1 MKKVIILLVM
11 SIATIGLFAQKNEV
25 EVLYFKAQ
33 LSCCKAASCN
43 KMENEIKD
51 IIKKNF
57 EGKAVSFR
65 QVPLSDEANK
75 ALIEKYNAKSQTVIL
90 VSKKKKK
97 ETFTDLSDIIQKYS
111 KTKDKVTFEK
121 EIISKIN
128 EKLK

>member
-1 MKKVIILLVM
+1 MKKIIILLVM
-11 SIATIGLFAQKNEV
+11 SIATIGLFAQKNKV

-43 KMENEIKD
+43 KIENEIKD

-57 EGKAVSFR
+57 EGKAVGFK
-65 QVPLSDEANK
+65 QVLLSDQANK

-97 ETFTDLSDIIQKYS
+97 ETFADLSDIVQKYS
-111 KTKDKVTFEK
+111 NSKDKATFEK
-121 EIISKIN
+121 EIINRIN